1 MKINNPKL
9 LFKSLM
15 FLLAG
20 IISAIRLNP
29 TEMIISLA
37 FSSLF
42 LLLNILL
49 KEENNKS
56 TIGQTE

>member
-15 FLLAG
+15 FLFAG
-20 IISAIRLNP
+20 IISAIRLNK

-42 LLLNILL
+42 LILNILL
-49 KEENNKS
+49 KEENNNS